1 MNLALVFAGG
11 AGTRMGAD
19 VPKQFLEM
27 AGRPVLA
34 HALAIYESHP
44 EIDGIYL
51 VVHRDWEERARQ
63 IATDFGIT
71 KLRGVAYGG
80 DSAQES
86 IYNGLTFAA
95 AREPGDS
102 IVLLHDG
109 ARPYLTPDVVSANI
123 ASVQARGN
131 AVTYTPCFET
141 VVLSGDGEMVASLP
155 PRRNSYVAQAPQSFR
170 LVDIIEG

>member
-155 PRRNSYVAQAPQSFR
+155 PRRNS
-170 LVDIIEG
+170 